1 MDSTT
6 TTTAWNGPIC
16 GVCGTRWLGSHT
28 CSNADILRR
37 ISELAAMLKPEPAT
51 KPRNPLDLDPQAACP
66 CRPENGGSGVC
77 GCILAGRQVT
87 C

>member
-1 MDSTT
+1 MDSTST
-6 TTTAWNGPIC
+6 AVAWNGPIC

-37 ISELAAMLKPEPAT
+37 IGELAALLKPEPVAAQ
-51 KPRNPLDLDPQAACP
+51 RNGLEMGTPACP

-77 GCILAGRQVT
+77 GCVLGGPKVT